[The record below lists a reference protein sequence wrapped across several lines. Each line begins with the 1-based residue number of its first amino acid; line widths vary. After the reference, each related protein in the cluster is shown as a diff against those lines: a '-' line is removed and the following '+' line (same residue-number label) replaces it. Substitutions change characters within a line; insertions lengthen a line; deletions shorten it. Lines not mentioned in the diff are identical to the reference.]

1 MSLTDQE
8 KEELFADFMLK
19 FAMMDKEEKKL
30 NTARNI
36 HLMKDMSR
44 YYNEQIYLS
53 EDGKHYSGYQPWT
66 EDPNTGLFKF
76 YGI

>member
-1 MSLTDQE
+1 MALTDQE

-36 HLMKDMSR
+36 HLMKDLSR
-44 YYNEQIYLS
+44 Y
-53 EDGKHYSGYQPWT
+53 
-66 EDPNTGLFKF
+66 
-76 YGI
+76 